1 MARLK
6 WQTLCVMSYDN
17 WKLSNPIDDGYVYQM
32 VSLCCGAEI
41 LDPYSNCERTN
52 CCYAPFIPETDIC
65 YDCKEHAD
73 IVGMICSKCGEE
85 CNEIEDYEY
94 KQMRRDEYLE
104 NKADAKRKY
113 NE

>member
-1 MARLK
+1 MYILGTKTKMARLK

-32 VSLCCGAEI
+32 VSLCCGTEY
-41 LDPYSNCERTN
+41 DEDDTGTN
-52 CCYAPFIPETDIC
+52 CLC
-65 YDCKEHAD
+65 
-73 IVGMICSKCGEE
+73 CGEE
-85 CNEIEDYEY
+85 CNIIEDYEY
-94 KQMRRDEYLE
+94 KQIRYDEYLE